1 MLNERLCSKH
11 TKHTHHG
18 QRFPGAQVS
27 QCLDTREANCLEDT
41 LIHARE
47 VASLK
52 RCAKGARNI
61 PLISRAGA
69 WPDERVVF

>member
-11 TKHTHHG
+11 TKHTGHG
-18 QRFPGAQVS
+18 QWLPGAQVS
-27 QCLDTREANCLEDT
+27 QCLDTREANRLEDT

-52 RCAKGARNI
+52 LVCQRCMQYSFDQQGWGLAR
-61 PLISRAGA
+61 
-69 WPDERVVF
+69 